1 MSWTAEE
8 ARVAVA
14 DGIARALPDLEVLT
28 SRVEED
34 DVLIEFAVPH
44 RPGCRFGLRWPARD
58 DPVDDLARHADTAWI
73 NLQELIEAADMGLP
87 VCAPGEVT
95 WLNL

>member
-34 DVLIEFAVPH
+34 DVLISSPCLTDQA
-44 RPGCRFGLRWPARD
+44 A
-58 DPVDDLARHADTAWI
+58 DLACAGRHATT
-73 NLQELIEAADMGLP
+73 P
-87 VCAPGEVT
+87 VMTSLGTLT
-95 WLNL
+95 WRGSTCRS